1 MQKILRNRF
10 SVQQVFFRRSELDKV
25 LILSCLFSVALS
37 FVRVMYTGQLTFLSL
52 IWNLFLAAVP
62 LYISQALTRHVSWIE
77 HNKKFVFAFIAWL
90 LFVPNSF
97 YIITD
102 LFHLFERPEVP
113 LWFDL
118 VLIFSFAWNGLLLGV
133 LSLRQMEKIIEVKW
147 RLSEVFFVAPV
158 MCLNAFG
165 IYLGRYLRYNSWDV
179 VSSPFQLAS
188 DIVYLFAHPIRNRFD
203 WSMIF
208 CFAVFMTLLYIT
220 LKKISRSM
228 K

>member
-1 MQKILRNRF
+1 MIKALKQHFLIQWIFLTRT
-10 SVQQVFFRRSELDKV
+10 EMEKV
-25 LILSCLFSVALS
+25 LLLSSLFSIALS
-37 FVRVMYTGQLTFLSL
+37 FARVVYTGQLTFLSL
-52 IWNLFLAAVP
+52 IWNLFLAFVP
-62 LYISQALTRHVSWIE
+62 YAISRHLINHPQWIE
-77 HNKKFVFAFIAWL
+77 HRVKFFFTSFIWL
-90 LFVPNSF
+90 LFIPNSF

-102 LFHLFERPEVP
+102 LFHLFERPEIP

-133 LSLRQMEKIIEVKW
+133 LSIREMEKIIETKW
-147 RLSEVFFVAPV
+147 KWSEALFVYPI

-188 DIVYLFAHPIRNRFD
+188 DIVYLFLHPIRNRFD
-203 WSMIF
+203 WSMIL
-208 CFAVFMTLLYIT
+208 CFSVFMTMIYLT
-220 LKKISRSM
+220 LKKLSKTI